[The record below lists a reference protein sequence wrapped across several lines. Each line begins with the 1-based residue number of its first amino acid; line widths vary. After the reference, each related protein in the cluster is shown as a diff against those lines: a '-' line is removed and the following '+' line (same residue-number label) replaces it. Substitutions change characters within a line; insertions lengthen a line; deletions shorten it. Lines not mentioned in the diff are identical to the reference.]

1 MGCEGAVVFHGVCWH
16 ACSRVF
22 HQLMLQHK
30 HTHVWSHSKHVS
42 AGRWPRMQRNNAS
55 VSRSWSLTFRAGML
69 QHYLQYLHFWNGWI
83 ARVVANQNDNLK
95 RLARTMCLSNIS
107 QICDWIYTVCM
118 LASPLL
124 LQLLFFIFL
133 FFSCFTQSVQIIW
146 CLHHH
151 SKTFTGMFHVINKQ
165 TNFCYLK

>member
-124 LQLLFFIFL
+124 LQLLFFIFY
-133 FFSCFTQSVQIIW
+133 F
-146 CLHHH
+146 
-151 SKTFTGMFHVINKQ
+151 FHVSLNLFKLFDVCIITQKRSQ
-165 TNFCYLK
+165 ACFMS